1 MIVSMINLHS
11 NGTEQMSAAVPIT
24 NKILKIL
31 LPTIFPMAIPAF
43 PFLAAVTD
51 VTSSGSDV
59 PNATI
64 VRPINRS
71 LIPKNLAIS
80 VAPLTAKSLPI
91 TTITP
96 PSTMKRRHFHTGISF
111 TFSSSCSVPFF
122 DII

>member
-1 MIVSMINLHS
+1 MIVSMINLRS

-64 VRPINRS
+64 VRPI
-71 LIPKNLAIS
+71 I
-80 VAPLTAKSLPI
+80 V
-91 TTITP
+91 
-96 PSTMKRRHFHTGISF
+96 HSF
-111 TFSSSCSVPFF
+111 QKILLFLLHR
-122 DII
+122 

>member
-1 MIVSMINLHS
+1 MIVSMINLRS

-64 VRPINRS
+64 VRPINNTLHKCYLGTCNS
-71 LIPKNLAIS
+71 KYHEYYGNY
-80 VAPLTAKSLPI
+80 K
-91 TTITP
+91 
-96 PSTMKRRHFHTGISF
+96 HEWYF
-111 TFSSSCSVPFF
+111 
-122 DII
+122 IIER